1 MNGVAFPSPFPTQH
15 MITERVSVAAHT
27 LGPTTLE
34 SEVGE
39 SLRSGLAWFAKWVQ
53 GQWWVQTANL
63 PKIKSEEARGEEATQ
78 SSRVQ

>member
-15 MITERVSVAAHT
+15 MITESMSVAAYT

-39 SLRSGLAWFAKWVQ
+39 SLRFQVSLICKV
-53 GQWWVQTANL
+53 
-63 PKIKSEEARGEEATQ
+63 
-78 SSRVQ
+78 SSRSMVGADCESAQN